1 MSLEDKVAL
10 ITGAD
15 GPVGAA
21 IALRFAR
28 EGATVVLNDI
38 VSKRLERVATDVTE
52 VEGGKVYIALGDVR
66 NRSHVE
72 RMVRETV
79 DAYGRIDILVNNA
92 GEDDDTVLQG
102 AVLCSEAAVPAMCER
117 RWGRIITTSF
127 VSNGGVIAFTRRLA
141 LEYARDGVTVNCVAP
156 GATMTA
162 MARIPMGRS
171 ADPREVAAAH
181 AFLASDD
188 AAYITGQVLH
198 VDGGLSLVD

>member
-15 GPVGAA
+15 GAVGAA

-38 VSKRLERVATDVTE
+38 VSKRLERVATEVTE
-52 VEGGKVYIALGDVR
+52 VEGGTVYIALGDVR